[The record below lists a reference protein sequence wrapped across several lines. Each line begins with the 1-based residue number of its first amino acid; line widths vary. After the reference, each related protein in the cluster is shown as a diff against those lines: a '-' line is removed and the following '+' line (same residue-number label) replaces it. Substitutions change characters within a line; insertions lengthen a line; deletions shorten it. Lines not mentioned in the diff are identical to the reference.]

1 MINTIVCSEKPTLA
15 ETLNI
20 VDIYTFQF
28 AVYCIEL
35 VCVSYFTLCY
45 LGKATFKN
53 RRILSEP
60 NVGNFMTSGLQRK
73 LDRSTNISLHIADII
88 YQCIN
93 SYISTLIS
101 KGMTYARVI
110 CSSNEKQCSPSF
122 CLLLSFSIKKGH
134 SQIIPIRTIW
144 YFCS

>member
-45 LGKATFKN
+45 LAKATFKN

-60 NVGNFMTSGLQRK
+60 NVGNF
-73 LDRSTNISLHIADII
+73 DRSTNISLHIADII

-122 CLLLSFSIKKGH
+122 CLLLSFSIKRV
-134 SQIIPIRTIW
+134 ILR
-144 YFCS
+144 

>member
-60 NVGNFMTSGLQRK
+60 NVGNF
-73 LDRSTNISLHIADII
+73 DRSTNISLHIADII

-122 CLLLSFSIKKGH
+122 CLLF
-134 SQIIPIRTIW
+134 R
-144 YFCS
+144 FR